1 MRSQHLN
8 TLFDILSYI
17 LAVER
22 NFTLEKN
29 RTLVSRRITLSIK
42 SGEELDENCL
52 MEIFGELDNV
62 LGNAIPNIL
71 TTKQRQQ
78 QQQQKLQH
86 TCGPDAITIKIT
98 LI

>member
-1 MRSQHLN
+1 
-8 TLFDILSYI
+8 
-17 LAVER
+17 
-22 NFTLEKN
+22 
-29 RTLVSRRITLSIK
+29 
-42 SGEELDENCL
+42 

-98 LI
+98 VMEYDRISGPELFSTCVIEFSSQEEDSI